1 MAVIT
6 KFCYVGIPM
15 TLIDR
20 KPSKE
25 RHSGASTAWQKKDF
39 KLRMDGRRLERQLHL
54 TEGLSPDIRE
64 AARENMR
71 SHYSKWANLYLKN
84 GEYAKARE
92 AVSTAAK
99 YDLTPGIALKWAL
112 AHFAPRLGRKL
123 LTLRDEREERHGYGI
138 NW

>member
-1 MAVIT
+1 
-6 KFCYVGIPM
+6 
-15 TLIDR
+15 
-20 KPSKE
+20 
-25 RHSGASTAWQKKDF
+25 
-39 KLRMDGRRLERQLHL
+39 MDGRRLERQLHL

-99 YDLTPGIALKWAL
+99 YDLTPGIALKWPL
-112 AHFAPRLGRKL
+112 AHFAPPLGRKL
-123 LTLRDEREERHGYGI
+123 LTLRDEREERHEYGI
-138 NW
+138 NWCREPEARREQGLSVHRRKTQHVTSA